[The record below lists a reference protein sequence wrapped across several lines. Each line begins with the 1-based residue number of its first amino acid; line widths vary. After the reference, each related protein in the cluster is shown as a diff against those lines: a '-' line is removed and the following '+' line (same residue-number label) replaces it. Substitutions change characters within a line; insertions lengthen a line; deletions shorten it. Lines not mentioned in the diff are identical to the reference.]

1 MTAQWM
7 VVICIGVFSL
17 SPQSVI
23 SQIPA
28 SCSDTQSLRNM
39 ECCPNNCGGPS
50 RGTCANIDLPS
61 SFNMSST
68 DVRANWPHYF
78 RRACSCNGNYGG
90 YDCSRCKYGYY
101 GSNCIK
107 DQNFPRRS
115 IHDLDY
121 FEWHDYIEILNMTR
135 TYPSGYKVV
144 LNESRP
150 GSTNIMTVNISLY
163 DLFVWRHHYAAKN
176 SECNGKALII
186 THTHIHICA
195 CMPLTVLS
203 Y

>member
-7 VVICIGVFSL
+7 VVICIAVFSL

-23 SQIPA
+23 SQIPV
-28 SCSDTQSLRNM
+28 SCSDAESLRNM

-50 RGTCANIDLPS
+50 RGRCVNIDLPS
-61 SFNMSST
+61 GFNVFST

-107 DQNFPRRS
+107 DQNRPRKS
-115 IHDLDY
+115 IYDLNDM
-121 FEWHDYIEILNMTR
+121 EWQKYIGILKMTR

-144 LNESRP
+144 LNENRP
-150 GSTNIMTVNISLY
+150 GSTNNIMTVDIKLY
-163 DLFVWRHHYAAKN
+163 NLFIWQHHYAAKN
-176 SECNGKALII
+176 NECDGKDLFI
-186 THTHIHICA
+186 HT
-195 CMPLTVLS
+195 CMHG
-203 Y
+203 